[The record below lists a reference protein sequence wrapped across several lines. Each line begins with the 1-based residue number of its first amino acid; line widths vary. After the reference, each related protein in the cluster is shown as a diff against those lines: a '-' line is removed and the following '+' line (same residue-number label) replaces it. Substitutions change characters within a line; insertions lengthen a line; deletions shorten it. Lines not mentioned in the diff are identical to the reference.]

1 MILAGFLD
9 LLGAGIA
16 LRSLLGGGLVLVEV
30 HCLFGA
36 NGHIV
41 LLDKVQDLEGMT
53 KRPEP
58 ADHLLGSR
66 QVDAFETLA
75 GALHMQGVVS
85 AGLLA
90 PQSIEV
96 VNGPVFELFQVRV
109 FLGLGRKAMT
119 NPSKFLYFSKVLSK
133 ELCTM
138 RLFSGWFMHDTA
150 RTR

>member
-1 MILAGFLD
+1 M
-9 LLGAGIA
+9 
-16 LRSLLGGGLVLVEV
+16 EC
-30 HCLFGA
+30 CLFRV
-36 NGHIV
+36 NGHIA

-53 KRPEP
+53 KVPGLIEKACVVPEP

-75 GALHMQGVVS
+75 GALHTQGVVS

>member
-58 ADHLLGSR
+58 AEHLSGSS
-66 QVDAFETLA
+66 QVDAYEALA
-75 GALHMQGVVS
+75 EAPHMQGVVS
-85 AGLLA
+85 EGLLV
-90 PQSIEV
+90 PQSMEV
-96 VNGPVFELFQVRV
+96 VNGQVFELFQVRV
-109 FLGLGRKAMT
+109 FLGLGRKAT
-119 NPSKFLYFSKVLSK
+119 DTVHDKPIQVLVLRQGL
-133 ELCTM
+133 EQRIVYNEVVFGLV
-138 RLFSGWFMHDTA
+138 HA
-150 RTR
+150 